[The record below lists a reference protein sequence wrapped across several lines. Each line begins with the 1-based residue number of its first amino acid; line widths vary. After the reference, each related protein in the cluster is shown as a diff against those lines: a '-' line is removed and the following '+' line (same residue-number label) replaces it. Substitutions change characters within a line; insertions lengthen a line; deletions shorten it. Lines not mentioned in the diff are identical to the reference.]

1 VPPKQ
6 SATLT
11 EAELRIM
18 DVLWRKGS
26 GTVQQVQDWLP
37 STLAY
42 NSVLTTIRILEKKG
56 HVKHAKDGRA
66 HVYEPVIGREEAT
79 RSEIRHLVSRFFRNS
94 HEALVLNILRDEQI
108 DAEQLKRMR
117 GMLEETE
124 NQGQNVQ
131 TDSQVIDQNAMRGE
145 KWGEKRD
152 EKK

>member
-1 VPPKQ
+1 MPPKQ
-6 SATLT
+6 SVTLT

-56 HVKHAKDGRA
+56 HVKHVKDGRA
-66 HVYEPVIGREEAT
+66 HIYEPVIGREEAT

-94 HEALVLNILRDEQI
+94 HEALVLNILQDHKIE
-108 DAEQLKRMR
+108 AEDLKSLRQMLDRSAVSDKTKSNETRSTETR
-117 GMLEETE
+117 GT
-124 NQGQNVQ
+124 
-131 TDSQVIDQNAMRGE
+131 R
-145 KWGEKRD
+145 K
-152 EKK
+152 